1 MRLTRLFSPIPLVAG
16 QDVALGVE
24 QANYVT
30 RVLRLRNGR
39 ELILFDGHGGE
50 YRAIIESASKSE
62 LIVSL
67 GDHCADDRESPLDLH
82 LVQCVSKGE
91 RMDLVVQ
98 KSTELGVRHITP
110 LLSEYSVIKLDQNR
124 AEKRR
129 EHWQKI
135 AISACEQSGRNR
147 PPVIDVPQAL
157 NGWVEQSAS
166 EHATKLLLVPG
177 ADKQLS
183 DIPAPARKL
192 MVLIGPEGGLS
203 DIECDMA
210 DQAGFIGIS
219 LGPRVLRTE
228 TAALVALSLAQARWG
243 DLERRG

>member
-1 MRLTRLFSPIPLVAG
+1 MRLSRLFSPVPLVAG
-16 QDVALGVE
+16 QNVALGAE

-67 GDHCADDRESPLDLH
+67 GEQSTDDRESPLDLH

-98 KSTELGVRHITP
+98 KSTELGVRRITP
-110 LLSEYSVIKLDQNR
+110 LLSEYSVIKLDNNR

-147 PPVIDVPQAL
+147 PPVIDVPQVL
-157 NGWVEQSAS
+157 NGWVEQTAS
-166 EHATKLLLVPG
+166 ENASKLVLIPG
-177 ADKQLS
+177 ADKQLA
-183 DIPAPARKL
+183 DIPMPAGKMML
-192 MVLIGPEGGLS
+192 LIGPEGGLS
-203 DIECDMA
+203 DIEYEMA

-243 DLERRG
+243 DLDRRD